1 MMNLLDKIRSRRLK
15 KKIVNK
21 EKKKDKL
28 FLVKPNLPN
37 NKKRLYK

>member
-1 MMNLLDKIRSRRLK
+1 MMNLLDKIRSK
-15 KKIVNK
+15 KFKIKIVKK

-37 NKKRLYK
+37 NKKRLSK